1 MTKMTLCCLARARS
15 SAKAAVTSPRLAV
28 HRMQVQRQRRRR
40 SSSRSTSRSRRRSC
54 TSRSSSSAR
63 FASALRRRVITLCAR
78 RSLCHRKCRRC
89 CRMIG
94 TATATSPARSS
105 SCALTKC
112 IFSSFLSYTGLFSTR
127 HVQVAWLRGE
137 NAIPGILVM
146 TSYQVYFEPLNRQ
159 ELKMGGAVVSF
170 HFCAN

>member
-1 MTKMTLCCLARARS
+1 MLPDDWNSHGNIPGEKLIMRIDQ
-15 SAKAAVTSPRLAV
+15 V
-28 HRMQVQRQRRRR
+28 HFQ
-40 SSSRSTSRSRRRSC
+40 
-54 TSRSSSSAR
+54 
-63 FASALRRRVITLCAR
+63 L
-78 RSLCHRKCRRC
+78 
-89 CRMIG
+89 G
-94 TATATSPARSS
+94 
-105 SCALTKC
+105 
-112 IFSSFLSYTGLFSTR
+112 FLSCTGLFSTR